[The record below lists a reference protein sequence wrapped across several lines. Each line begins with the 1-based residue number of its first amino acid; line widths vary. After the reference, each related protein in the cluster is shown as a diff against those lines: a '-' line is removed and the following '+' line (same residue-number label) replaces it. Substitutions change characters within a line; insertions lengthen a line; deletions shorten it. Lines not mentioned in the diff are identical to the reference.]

1 MERFLK
7 NLVFRLSEQ
16 KGLYL
21 SFFCS
26 DKRTRVYNHQLW
38 DTGAFVM
45 QTTSLTPT
53 TSLPILNK
61 DGSGISVT
69 SLGFSGK
76 GYLHALREKGVKL
89 TEWAIDVLESEEFD
103 QQRKP
108 WHTWNLKVIFARQ
121 FEERQRTDLVI
132 NTFARASG
140 HAFLNV
146 EAAVLFRLR
155 FSDAEL
161 HALGLDDWV
170 LLMHIP
176 IPTGNPRTDAVCNQ
190 FMLNPADHDHE
201 LDARVIT
208 PSIRIWSATTALVY
222 QEPEDAPS

>member
-1 MERFLK
+1 
-7 NLVFRLSEQ
+7 
-16 KGLYL
+16 
-21 SFFCS
+21 
-26 DKRTRVYNHQLW
+26 
-38 DTGAFVM
+38 M
-45 QTTSLTPT
+45 QTTRLTPT

-69 SLGFSGK
+69 SLGLTGR

-89 TEWAIDVLESEEFD
+89 TDWAIDVLESEEFD

-108 WHTWNLKVIFARQ
+108 GHTWNLRVVFSRQ
-121 FEERQRTDLVI
+121 FEERQRTDMVV
-132 NTFARASG
+132 NTSAKASG
-140 HAFLNV
+140 YAFLNV

-190 FMLNPADHDHE
+190 LMLNPADHDHE
-201 LDARVIT
+201 LDARVIV
-208 PSIRIWSATTALVY
+208 PNVRVWSVTTAWVY
-222 QEPEDAPS
+222 QEQEDAPS